1 MKKLS
6 KTTYNKI
13 VKAKILNTG
22 LYNGRHVEEAEIC
35 DELYEH
41 LQDIK
46 QDYKKGVLTAF
57 NADAEIAYNYFKHE
71 NDYKEDLDFDF
82 GNYGYLDN
90 DDYTVDLKI
99 FLGKY

>member
-22 LYNGRHVEEAEIC
+22 LYNGRHVEEAEID

-41 LQDIK
+41 IRDIK

-71 NDYKEDLDFDF
+71 NDYKEDRGGS
-82 GNYGYLDN
+82 GNLNNTY
-90 DDYTVDLKI
+90 K
-99 FLGKY
+99 